1 MINIKHLSNQLYKS
15 KDYRN
20 ISNKQVYISYQ
31 KKHLQL
37 IKNIASSSKY
47 NQNHIPSSEVKA
59 QWRNRFD
66 VLATL
71 SGTDVF
77 LYMT

>member
-1 MINIKHLSNQLYKS
+1 MINIKHLSNQLYKI

-47 NQNHIPSSEVKA
+47 NQNHIPSSKVKA

-66 VLATL
+66 VPATL

>member
-31 KKHLQL
+31 
-37 IKNIASSSKY
+37 
-47 NQNHIPSSEVKA
+47 
-59 QWRNRFD
+59 
-66 VLATL
+66 
-71 SGTDVF
+71 
-77 LYMT
+77 

>member
-47 NQNHIPSSEVKA
+47 NQNHIPLSEVKA

-66 VLATL
+66 VPSTL
-71 SGTDVF
+71 SDTGVF